1 MKEQNAH
8 CATFAAARLTYP
20 IERARSRHTLQGG
33 WHLESCSQS
42 RAVHSFDFSSSTTS
56 PRRST
61 RRIQQLLESVQLLER
76 AVPTHMLVLRIAA
89 SFITFDGSSAA
100 ARAGDVESALTVPRI
115 QSRRLRWTGRD
126 VWRASN
132 GGPCASNMF
141 DIYTKPHPSAMG
153 STPIPAWGA
162 RGRVSEPAW
171 VSDGQDPLVDA
182 E

>member
-1 MKEQNAH
+1 M
-8 CATFAAARLTYP
+8 AA
-20 IERARSRHTLQGG
+20 
-33 WHLESCSQS
+33 
-42 RAVHSFDFSSSTTS
+42 

-89 SFITFDGSSAA
+89 SFITFDDSSAA

-171 VSDGQDPLVDA
+171 VSDGQEPGPFSIAQYKHAKNTAPRIFDDSNL
-182 E
+182 